1 MSANPKTQAVPP
13 VLASR
18 FVTVAALPWTKTRHA
33 GVETK
38 TLMADAPTGVMTVLT
53 KMAAG
58 AKLPDHEHVRV
69 EQTYVLEGSLH
80 CGEGVCRAGEFVWRP
95 AGSRH
100 EAWAGPEGCLTL
112 AMFQAP
118 NRFYEAGGKVV
129 DFMGND
135 WEQAWGGLSSRKS
148 KVESQK

>member
-1 MSANPKTQAVPP
+1 MSTKAKKIPSRD
-13 VLASR
+13 LASH

-38 TLMADAPTGVMTVLT
+38 TLMADTATGVMTVLT

-58 AKLPDHEHVRV
+58 ARLPDHEHVCV

-80 CGEGVCRAGEFVWRP
+80 CGEGICRAGEFVWRP

-135 WEQAWGGLSSRKS
+135 WEGAWGTLQSRKS

>member
-1 MSANPKTQAVPP
+1 MSAKAKKIPSRD
-13 VLASR
+13 LASH
-18 FVTVAALPWTKTRHA
+18 FVPVEAMPWAKTRHA

-38 TLMADAPTGVMTVLT
+38 MLMADAATGLMTVLT
-53 KMAAG
+53 RMAAG
-58 AKLPDHEHVRV
+58 ARLPDHEHVRI
-69 EQTYVLEGSLH
+69 EQTYVLEGEIH

-100 EAWAGPEGCLTL
+100 EAWAGPDGCLTL

-118 NRFYEAGGKVV
+118 NRFFEAGGKVV

-135 WEQAWGGLSSRKS
+135 WEQAWGGLESRKS
-148 KVESQK
+148 EVKSRK

>member
-1 MSANPKTQAVPP
+1 MSSIPKKREVSPE
-13 VLASR
+13 LASR
-18 FVTVAALPWTKTRHA
+18 FVKAAELPWAKTRHA

-38 TLMADAPTGVMTVLT
+38 TLMADAATGLMTVLT
-53 KMAAG
+53 KMAPG
-58 AKLPDHEHVRV
+58 ARLPDHEHVKV
-69 EQTYVLEGSLH
+69 EQTYVLEGALH

-112 AMFQAP
+112 ALFQAP
-118 NRFYEAGGKVV
+118 NRFFEAGGRIV

-135 WEQAWGGLSSRKS
+135 WEKAWGARK
-148 KVESQK
+148 

>member
-1 MSANPKTQAVPP
+1 MSVDTRKRPD
-13 VLASR
+13 LASR
-18 FVTVAALPWTKTRHA
+18 FVEVGALPWTKTRHA

-38 TLMADAPTGVMTVLT
+38 TLMADAATGVMTVLT
-53 KMAAG
+53 KMAPG
-58 AKLPDHEHVRV
+58 ARLPDHEHVRV
-69 EQTYVLEGSLH
+69 EQTYVLEGEIH

-100 EAWAGPEGCLTL
+100 EAWAGPQGCLTL

-118 NRFYEAGGKVV
+118 NRFYEAGGKAV

-135 WEQAWGGLSSRKS
+135 WEGAWGALQSRKS
-148 KVESQK
+148 KGERRK

>member
-1 MSANPKTQAVPP
+1 MSAKAKKIPSRD
-13 VLASR
+13 LASH
-18 FVTVAALPWTKTRHA
+18 FVPVEAMPWTKTRHA

-38 TLMADAPTGVMTVLT
+38 MLMADAATGVMTVLT
-53 KMAAG
+53 KMSPG
-58 AKLPDHEHVRV
+58 ARLPDHEHVRV

-100 EAWAGPEGCLTL
+100 EAWAGPGGCLTL

-118 NRFYEAGGKVV
+118 NRFFEAGGKVV

-135 WEQAWGGLSSRKS
+135 WEGAWGALPSRKS
-148 KVESQK
+148 EGERRK

>member
-1 MSANPKTQAVPP
+1 MSAKAKRITSRD
-13 VLASR
+13 LASH
-18 FVTVAALPWTKTRHA
+18 FVSVAALPWMKTRHA
-33 GVETK
+33 GIETK
-38 TLMADAPTGVMTVLT
+38 TLMADTATGVMTVLT

-58 AKLPDHEHVRV
+58 ARLPDHEHVRV

-80 CGEGVCRAGEFVWRP
+80 CGEGICRAGEFVWRP

-118 NRFYEAGGKVV
+118 NRFYETGGKVV

-135 WEQAWGGLSSRKS
+135 WEQAWGTVASLKP
-148 KVESQK
+148 

>member
-1 MSANPKTQAVPP
+1 MSANPKKQAVPP
-13 VLASR
+13 ALASH
-18 FVTVAALPWTKTRHA
+18 FVTVAALPWMKTRHA

-38 TLMADAPTGVMTVLT
+38 TLMADTATGVMTVLT

-58 AKLPDHEHVRV
+58 ARLPDHEHVRV

-80 CGEGVCRAGEFVWRP
+80 CGEGICRAGEFVWRP

-135 WEQAWGGLSSRKS
+135 WEQAWGKLASLKP
-148 KVESQK
+148 

>member
-1 MSANPKTQAVPP
+1 MSAKPKKAVAPEM
-13 VLASR
+13 ASH
-18 FVTVAALPWTKTRHA
+18 FVKVAALPWTKTRHA

-38 TLMADAPTGVMTVLT
+38 TLMADTATGVMTVLT

-58 AKLPDHEHVRV
+58 ARLPDHEHVRV

-80 CGEGVCRAGEFVWRP
+80 CGEGTCRAGEFVWRP

-135 WEQAWGGLSSRKS
+135 WEQAWGGLGSRKS
-148 KVESQK
+148 KVGNRK